1 DFFFFSSR
9 RRHTR
14 CYRDWSSDVCSSDL
28 DSRVR
33 GSNRAC
39 RATGGRRGRDGD
51 ARRQDGM
58 IHELENLQGAPG
70 TKRAGAR
77 RRIVDELGA
86 LQMDATCA
94 EIADFESGFAAQ
106 ALLDRRAPLLDILC
120 GSMGMEG
127 RKADRGRAENGGS

>member
-1 DFFFFSSR
+1 
-9 RRHTR
+9 
-14 CYRDWSSDVCSSDL
+14 
-28 DSRVR
+28 
-33 GSNRAC
+33 
-39 RATGGRRGRDGD
+39 
-51 ARRQDGM
+51 M

-86 LQMDATCA
+86 LQMDATRA

-120 GSMGMEG
+120 GSMGIEG
-127 RKADRGRAENGGS
+127 RKADRGRAENGGVEGGGRQGLGGGDEKKRGGEIFAIVGFWEDKRDGVGRISPWI

>member
-1 DFFFFSSR
+1 
-9 RRHTR
+9 
-14 CYRDWSSDVCSSDL
+14 
-28 DSRVR
+28 
-33 GSNRAC
+33 
-39 RATGGRRGRDGD
+39 
-51 ARRQDGM
+51 M

-86 LQMDATCA
+86 LQMDATRA

-120 GSMGMEG
+120 GSMGS
-127 RKADRGRAENGGS
+127 KAVKLTVVEPRTAGLKLREDWAWAAFSKEAGGLKLSNCWVSGKTKGMLWR